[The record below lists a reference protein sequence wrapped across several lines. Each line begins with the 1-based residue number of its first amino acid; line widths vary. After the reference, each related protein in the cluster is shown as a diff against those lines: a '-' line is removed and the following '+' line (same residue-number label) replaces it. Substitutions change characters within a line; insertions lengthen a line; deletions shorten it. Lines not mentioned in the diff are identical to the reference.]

1 MSDLL
6 PLKLSK
12 QAGKDLRKI
21 RKTDITLYEKIN
33 DAIYSLQK
41 DPLIGESKKGDL
53 KGFSCLDV
61 KHIRTSYRIC
71 YTLEEDDNGELVL
84 VVMIGTRENFYPEL
98 KRYLGL

>member
-12 QAGKDLRKI
+12 KARKDLRKI
-21 RKTDITLYEKIN
+21 RKSDKTLYERIN
-33 DAIYSLQK
+33 DAIYSLQE
-41 DPLIGESKKGDL
+41 DPLIGEAKKGDL
-53 KGFSCLDV
+53 KGYSCLDV
-61 KHIRTSYRIC
+61 KHVRTSYRIC
-71 YTLEEDDNGELVL
+71 YTLEEDENGELIL